1 MTRMK
6 ALLAGSAIAAVTAL
20 SAVAVTAAPAANGPA
35 GADAPKGPAQHGIHK
50 VRGDGPGWSHR
61 GHGGARGEHC
71 DRRGG
76 GPMERQLGLI
86 ENLMDL
92 SKDQQTALTE
102 LKDTLKSG
110 RETMKKACEARKDA
124 GRPKTALEGMNRF
137 EESMSNRLAVMRS
150 VKPAFEKFYG
160 TLSEKQ
166 QKAVDNLFT
175 HRGPHGKRG

>member
-20 SAVAVTAAPAANGPA
+20 SAAAVTAAPGGNGPA
-35 GADAPKGPAQHGIHK
+35 SADAPKGPAHHGIHK
-50 VRGDGPGWSHR
+50 VRGDGPGWGHR
-61 GHGGARGEHC
+61 GGPRGDRCERGA
-71 DRRGG
+71 G

-86 ENLMDL
+86 EGLMDL
-92 SKDQQTALTE
+92 SQDQQTALAE
-102 LKDTLKSG
+102 LKDTLKTG

-137 EESMSNRLAVMRS
+137 EESMSSRLTVMRT

-166 QKAVDNLFT
+166 QKAVDDLFT
-175 HRGPHGKRG
+175 RRGHHGKRG